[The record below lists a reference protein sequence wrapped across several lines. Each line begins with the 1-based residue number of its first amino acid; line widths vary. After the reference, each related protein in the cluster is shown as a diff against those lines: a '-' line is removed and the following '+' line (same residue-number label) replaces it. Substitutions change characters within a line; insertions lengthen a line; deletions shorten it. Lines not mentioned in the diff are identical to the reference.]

1 MNIYKY
7 IFFNILGWKI
17 IGDFKEKEIKK
28 VIMIVVPHTSWHD
41 FYIAIFTRKTL
52 DVMVNFVGKKELFIW
67 PFGYYFRW
75 MGGAPLDRSK
85 NLNKVEAIANI
96 FNSKEEFRLAM
107 APEGTRKK
115 VKEWRTGYYYI
126 AHLAKVP
133 IMPVSFNYKSKTVTI
148 GDPFYTTGDIKSDT
162 KFLKEFY
169 KGVEGKVV
177 EYS

>member
-7 IFFNILGWKI
+7 IFYKILGWKI

-28 VIMIVVPHTSWHD
+28 VVMIVVPHTSWHD

-52 DVMVNFVGKKELFIW
+52 GVMVNFVGKKELFIW
-67 PFGYYFRW
+67 PFGHYFKW

-85 NLNKVEAIANI
+85 NQNKVEAIADI
-96 FNSKEEFRLAM
+96 FNSKDEFRLAM

-115 VKEWRTGYYYI
+115 VKEWKTGYYYI
-126 AHLAKVP
+126 AQLAKVP
-133 IMPVSFNYKSKTVTI
+133 IMPVSFNYKTKTVTI
-148 GDPFYTTGDIKSDT
+148 GNPFYTTGDIKSDT
-162 KFLKEFY
+162 NFLKEFY

>member
-1 MNIYKY
+1 M
-7 IFFNILGWKI
+7 GWKI
-17 IGDFKEKEIKK
+17 VGDFKEKEIKK

-52 DVMVNFVGKKELFIW
+52 GVMVNFVGKKELFIW

-75 MGGAPLDRSK
+75 VGGAALDRTSGQ
-85 NLNKVEAIANI
+85 NKVEAIAEI
-96 FNSKEEFRLAM
+96 FKSKEEFRLAM

-115 VKEWRTGYYYI
+115 VSEWKTGYYYI
-126 AHLAKVP
+126 ANLAQVP
-133 IMPVSFNYKSKTVTI
+133 IMPVSFNYKTKTVTI

-162 KFLKEFY
+162 DFLKSFY

>member
-7 IFFNILGWKI
+7 IFYKILGWKI

-28 VIMIVVPHTSWHD
+28 VVMIVVPHTSWHD
-41 FYIAIFTRKTL
+41 FYIAVFTRKTL
-52 DVMVNFVGKKELFIW
+52 GVMVNFVGKKELFIW
-67 PFGYYFRW
+67 PFGHYFKW

-85 NLNKVEAIANI
+85 NQNKVEAIADI
-96 FNSKEEFRLAM
+96 FNSKDEFRLAM

-115 VKEWRTGYYYI
+115 VKEWKTGYYYI
-126 AHLAKVP
+126 AQLAKVP
-133 IMPVSFNYKSKTVTI
+133 IMPVSFNYKTKTVTI
-148 GDPFYTTGDIKSDT
+148 GNPFYTTGDIKSDT
-162 KFLKEFY
+162 NFLKEFY